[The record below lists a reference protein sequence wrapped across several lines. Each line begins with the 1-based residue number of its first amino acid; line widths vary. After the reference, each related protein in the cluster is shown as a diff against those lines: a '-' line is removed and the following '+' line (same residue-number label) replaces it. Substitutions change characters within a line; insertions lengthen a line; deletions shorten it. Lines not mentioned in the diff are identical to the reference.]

1 MTERRYQKIGLTG
14 TIGSGKSTVSARL
27 SALGAVVLDADAVA
41 RRLLASDTAC
51 RRAVIDAFGD
61 GILRADGSIDR
72 KKLAAA
78 VFSDPAA
85 RARLNSIVHP
95 AVIEQMF
102 LNAERSLSENPDTPV
117 VFDAP
122 LLIECGLQDRMDAVV
137 LVTASRETSLQRVML
152 RDGCGERE
160 AAARIDA
167 QLPQEEKAR
176 YADFIVENDGTL
188 DELTTRVDA
197 LYQILT
203 GKRDG

>member
-1 MTERRYQKIGLTG
+1 MTTRRYQKIGLTG

-27 SALGAVVLDADAVA
+27 GALGAVVLDADAVA
-41 RRLLASDTAC
+41 RGLLAADTAC
-51 RRAVIDAFGD
+51 RRAVIEAFGD
-61 GILRADGSIDR
+61 EILQADGSIDR
-72 KKLAAA
+72 KKLAAS

-85 RARLNSIVHP
+85 RARLNGIVHP

-102 LNAERSLSENPDTPV
+102 ADAERSLAANSDTPV

-137 LVTASRETSLQRVML
+137 LVTASRETSLRRVML

-176 YADFIVENDGTL
+176 YADFILENDGTI
-188 DELTTRVDA
+188 DELSARVDA
-197 LYQILT
+197 LYQVLT
-203 GKRDG
+203 GKRDE